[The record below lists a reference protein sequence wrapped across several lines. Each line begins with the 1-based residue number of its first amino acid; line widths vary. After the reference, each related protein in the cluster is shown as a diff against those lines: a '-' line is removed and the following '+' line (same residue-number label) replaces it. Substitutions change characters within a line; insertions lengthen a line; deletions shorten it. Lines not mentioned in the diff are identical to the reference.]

1 MRRIVAACLLA
12 MPVLS
17 DAADLEL
24 VTVDREGGTYTM
36 HAVVRFEATLENLYD
51 VLIDWDLSTQF
62 SSIVLE
68 SRDVEPD
75 EEGRPQYYSRVRLC
89 IALFCKD
96 FERRGHIETEPYVWI
111 RAYADPERSDFHVS
125 NESWWF
131 SQDDDGVR
139 VTYDLEFD
147 PKFWVPP
154 VIGPYLVKRKL
165 KKDGPDALLRID
177 RAAMARE

>member
-96 FERRGHIETEPYVWI
+96 FERRGHIETEPYVWLEAL
-111 RAYADPERSDFHVS
+111 RA
-125 NESWWF
+125 
-131 SQDDDGVR
+131 
-139 VTYDLEFD
+139 
-147 PKFWVPP
+147 
-154 VIGPYLVKRKL
+154 
-165 KKDGPDALLRID
+165 
-177 RAAMARE
+177 